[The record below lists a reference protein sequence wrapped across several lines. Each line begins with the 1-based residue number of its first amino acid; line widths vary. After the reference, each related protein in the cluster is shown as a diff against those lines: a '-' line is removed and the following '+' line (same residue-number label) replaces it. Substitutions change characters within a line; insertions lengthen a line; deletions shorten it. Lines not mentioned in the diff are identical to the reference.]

1 MQDQI
6 SAIISGV
13 SATLIAASILGLI
26 KRAPRWLAMIRSMAR
41 HRDENRRRPPRTLPA
56 ESQGVMALRALFVF
70 VAVLILAYTLI
81 GLALIGSAIL
91 LRSR

>member
-6 SAIISGV
+6 PAIISGV
-13 SATLIAASILGLI
+13 LATLIAASILGLVN
-26 KRAPRWLAMIRSMAR
+26 RAPRWLAMIRSMAR
-41 HRDENRRRPPRTLPA
+41 RGDGNRRRPPRTLTA
-56 ESQGVMALRALFVF
+56 ESQGVRALRALFVF

-91 LRSR
+91 LHPR